1 MFFDFNYVLR
11 CLEEYRRTIILV
23 LAMHLLPII
32 VVLCILS
39 TVFSGL
45 TSESSFMLTLVFVGI
60 FLYAGAI
67 SDSEKYFALGK
78 KFVEL
83 CPRSYL
89 NAFSKTIR
97 LLLASAFVSFIVSFF
112 LGINIGIL
120 ILLGLLLVLLCLD
133 KLLYEHIK
141 RTISA
146 IGDLKIF
153 SDVTCNDIC
162 NAIHALSPIYTLFA
176 WNSNTF
182 LKKIEK
188 YRRYSEYLHKICEAD
203 NRLQKTCNELSDLIG
218 LEVIKG
224 GHASSRNRI
233 VRIYQLEVELLEAL
247 LGVLRRFI
255 LPEVKI
261 LVSGFLLDEK
271 RIECLKKLGEMLE
284 DAVKRKIS
292 SMELFKLL
300 KNWLRI
306 CNSESLVYKLYFI

>member
-1 MFFDFNYVLR
+1 MLR
-11 CLEEYRRTIILV
+11 GVRKTIILV
-23 LAMHLLPII
+23 LAVHSVPII
-32 VVLCILS
+32 AVSYILGRVS
-39 TVFSGL
+39 SGL
-45 TSESSFMLTLVFVGI
+45 TSESSFVLTLVFVGI

-67 SDSEKYFALGK
+67 TDSEKYFALGK

-97 LLLASAFVSFIVSFF
+97 LLLASAFVLFIASFF
-112 LGINIGIL
+112 LGISIGIL

-133 KLLYEHIK
+133 KLLYGYMK
-141 RTISA
+141 RTIST
-146 IGDLKIF
+146 IGNLKIF
-153 SDVTCNDIC
+153 SNVTCSDIC
-162 NAIHALSPIYTLFA
+162 NAIYALSPIYTLFA
-176 WNSNTF
+176 WNSDIF
-182 LKKIEK
+182 LQKIEK
-188 YRRYSEYLHKICEAD
+188 YRRYSEYLHEICEAG
-203 NRLQKTCNELSDLIG
+203 NRLQKTCNELSVLVG
-218 LEVIKG
+218 LEVVKG
-224 GHASSRNRI
+224 GHAPSRNRI

-247 LGVLRRFI
+247 LGVLRRLI